1 MLTRVDRSPWPF
13 VSSFLMISMR
23 RTKYPLLKRPVRNNG
38 SEVEAT
44 GKWGKHVLDFRND
57 KKCPKNLIARVHQR
71 NSETVTKMYYRI
83 LGKRKIEQ
91 SLETPRLCISEKTVK
106 SMQRD
111 NKWQEVIETS
121 ERNEVIPWASG
132 GGQRGF
138 ALLSSNC
145 IVCLIGERACD
156 FERVRQ

>member
-1 MLTRVDRSPWPF
+1 M
-13 VSSFLMISMR
+13 
-23 RTKYPLLKRPVRNNG
+23 
-38 SEVEAT
+38 
-44 GKWGKHVLDFRND
+44 LDFRND

-111 NKWQEVIETS
+111 NK
-121 ERNEVIPWASG
+121 
-132 GGQRGF
+132 
-138 ALLSSNC
+138 
-145 IVCLIGERACD
+145 
-156 FERVRQ
+156 